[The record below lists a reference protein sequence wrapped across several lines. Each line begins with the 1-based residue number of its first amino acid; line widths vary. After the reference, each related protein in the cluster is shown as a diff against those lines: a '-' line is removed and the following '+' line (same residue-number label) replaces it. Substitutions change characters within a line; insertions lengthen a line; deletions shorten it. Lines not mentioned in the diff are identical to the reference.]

1 MTFVIIMYNVCN
13 MNHLTQPT
21 KWIICIVYDRVH
33 VIFLLVVGVKP
44 FPLYII
50 WLEADGGCNYH
61 EIRNE
66 VTKPGNVVQMIALT
80 LYKNL
85 FILDLVR
92 FSLLQ
97 IQSPK
102 AQKRQLIVTPKKKKK
117 IVISVLVRDQIH
129 LNLSMNHCPNLL
141 GLYRPMKGPPTYAPL
156 CK

>member
-1 MTFVIIMYNVCN
+1 MFWTSTTSRKITFVIIMYNVCN

-21 KWIICIVYDRVH
+21 KWIICIVYDRIH

-102 AQKRQLIVTPKKKKK
+102 AQKRQLIVTPKKKKNCDK
-117 IVISVLVRDQIH
+117 RTCAWSNSPQPF
-129 LNLSMNHCPNLL
+129 NEPLS
-141 GLYRPMKGPPTYAPL
+141 
-156 CK
+156 